1 MVTPGSIKML
11 AGDVVNVRVS
21 TSHVIM
27 TWKVFVILG
36 TPGKLASE
44 TEN

>member
-1 MVTPGSIKML
+1 MVTPGSIKMF
-11 AGDVVNVRVS
+11 AGYVVNVRVS
-21 TSHVIM
+21 TSQVIM
-27 TWKVFVILG
+27 AWKVFVMLG